1 MGVLYL
7 TLLLTYISAFISRI
21 SKNRK
26 VLSIFYCF
34 LVFGIIFLVSAL
46 RGDTIGDTFQYK
58 HSYSLLYKYKFSTEG
73 DWGFNL
79 FQYFLY
85 KINKEPQFLI
95 IITSL
100 ITVGFNIYNLYHYCS
115 YMELEIYMYITS
127 GYFITSMNGI
137 RQSMLAAVVFTF
149 TRIIEKENTILF
161 TFAVILASPFHQS
174 VLILIPVYFIV
185 KQEAWSKT
193 TVAVIIVSC
202 IGFMGFSTIFPA
214 LLRALEDTNYG
225 YYANQ
230 TDMGGSSFMR
240 VIVNAVPVILAY
252 IKRKELKENWPK
264 SNIFV
269 NMALINVIFVAFGM
283 YNWIFN
289 RFTIYFQLYNFVLIP
304 YIIQHCFNG
313 KERRL
318 IYVGFLLC
326 YFIFFYKE
334 QVLSLNINYTSKYL
348 DFNKIFYEN
357 VGG

>member
-1 MGVLYL
+1 MGAFYFTLVTTYL
-7 TLLLTYISAFISRI
+7 SGYISRI

-26 VLSIFYCF
+26 YISVFYAF
-34 LVFGIIFLVSAL
+34 LIFLVVFLISAF
-46 RGDTIGDTFQYK
+46 RNDIGDTFQYK
-58 HSYSLLYKYKFSTEG
+58 HSYSLLNNYKFSTEG
-73 DWGFNL
+73 DWGFSY
-79 FQYFLY
+79 FQYLLY
-85 KINKEPQFLI
+85 NINSDPQFLI

-127 GYFITSMNGI
+127 GYFTTTMNGI

-161 TFAVILASPFHQS
+161 IIAVILASPFHQS

-193 TVAVIIVSC
+193 TVAVIIISC

-214 LLRALEDTNYG
+214 LLGALEDTNYG

-240 VIVNAVPVILAY
+240 VIVNAVPVVLAY
-252 IKRKELKENWPK
+252 IKRKELKESWPK

-304 YIIQHCFNG
+304 YIIQNCFKG
-313 KERRL
+313 KEKRL
-318 IYVGFLLC
+318 LYFGFMLC
-326 YFIFFYKE
+326 YFGFFYYE
-334 QVLSLNINYTSKYL
+334 QVIGFNMQYNSKYL
-348 DFNKIFYEN
+348 KFDKIFYK
-357 VGG
+357 

>member
-1 MGVLYL
+1 MEAFYF
-7 TLLLTYISAFISRI
+7 TLISTYILALISRI
-21 SKNRK
+21 SKNRRI
-26 VLSIFYCF
+26 LSYLFIF
-34 LVFGIIFLVSAL
+34 LVFIVMFIISAF
-46 RGDTIGDTFQYK
+46 RNDIGDTFGYK
-58 HSYSLLYKYKFSTEG
+58 LTYTMNDNYKFSMEG
-73 DWGFNL
+73 DWGFSL
-79 FQYFLY
+79 FQYVLY
-85 KINKEPQFLI
+85 KINSNPLFLLI
-95 IITSL
+95 VTSL

-115 YMELEIYMYITS
+115 YMELEVYMYITS
-127 GYFITSMNGI
+127 GYFTTTMNGI

-161 TFAVILASPFHQS
+161 IVAVILASPFHQS

-214 LLRALEDTNYG
+214 LLGALEDTNYG

-240 VIVNAVPVILAY
+240 VIVNAVPVVLAY
-252 IKRKELKENWPK
+252 IKRKELKESWPK

-269 NMALINVIFVAFGM
+269 NMSLINVIFVAFGM

-304 YIIQHCFNG
+304 YIIQNCFKG
-313 KERRL
+313 KEKRL
-318 IYVGFLLC
+318 LYFGFMLC
-326 YFIFFYKE
+326 YFGFFYYE
-334 QVLSLNINYTSKYL
+334 QVIGFNMQYNSKYL
-348 DFNKIFYEN
+348 KFDKIFYK
-357 VGG
+357 

>member
-127 GYFITSMNGI
+127 GYFTTTMNGI

-161 TFAVILASPFHQS
+161 IIAVILASPFHQS

-240 VIVNAVPVILAY
+240 VIVNAIPVILAY

>member
-161 TFAVILASPFHQS
+161 IFAVILASPFHQS

-240 VIVNAVPVILAY
+240 VIVNAIPVILAY

>member
-161 TFAVILASPFHQS
+161 IFAVILASPFHQS

>member
-1 MGVLYL
+1 
-7 TLLLTYISAFISRI
+7 
-21 SKNRK
+21 
-26 VLSIFYCF
+26 
-34 LVFGIIFLVSAL
+34 
-46 RGDTIGDTFQYK
+46 
-58 HSYSLLYKYKFSTEG
+58 
-73 DWGFNL
+73 
-79 FQYFLY
+79 
-85 KINKEPQFLI
+85 
-95 IITSL
+95 
-100 ITVGFNIYNLYHYCS
+100 
-115 YMELEIYMYITS
+115 MELEIYMYITS

-161 TFAVILASPFHQS
+161 IFAVILASPFHQS

-214 LLRALEDTNYG
+214 LLGALEDTNYG

-240 VIVNAVPVILAY
+240 VIVNAVPVVLAY
-252 IKRKELKENWPK
+252 IKRKELKESWPK

-304 YIIQHCFNG
+304 YIIQNCFKG
-313 KERRL
+313 KEKRL
-318 IYVGFLLC
+318 LYFGFMLC
-326 YFIFFYKE
+326 YFGFFYYE
-334 QVLSLNINYTSKYL
+334 QVIGLNMQYNSKYL
-348 DFNKIFYEN
+348 KFDKLFYK
-357 VGG
+357 

>member
-1 MGVLYL
+1 MGAFYFTIITTYL
-7 TLLLTYISAFISRI
+7 SGYVSRI

-26 VLSIFYCF
+26 CLSVFYAF
-34 LVFGIIFLVSAL
+34 LIFLVVFLMSAF
-46 RGDTIGDTFQYK
+46 RNDIGDTYFYK
-58 HSYSLLYKYKFSTEG
+58 HSYSLLDNYKFSTEG
-73 DWGFNL
+73 DWGFDI
-79 FQYFLY
+79 FQYILY
-85 KINKEPQFLI
+85 TINKDPQFLI

-115 YMELEIYMYITS
+115 YMELEVYMYITS
-127 GYFITSMNGI
+127 GYFTTTMNGI
-137 RQSMLAAVVFTF
+137 RQSMLAAIVFTF

-161 TFAVILASPFHQS
+161 IIAVILASPFHQS

-193 TVAVIIVSC
+193 TVAVIIISC

-214 LLRALEDTNYG
+214 LLEALEDTNYG

-240 VIVNAVPVILAY
+240 VIVNAVPVVLAY
-252 IKRKELKENWPK
+252 IKRKELKESWPK

-304 YIIQHCFNG
+304 YIIQNCFKG
-313 KERRL
+313 KEKRL
-318 IYVGFLLC
+318 LYFGFMFC
-326 YFIFFYKE
+326 YFGFFYYE
-334 QVLSLNINYTSKYL
+334 QVIGLNMQYNSKYL
-348 DFNKIFYEN
+348 KFDNIFYK
-357 VGG
+357 

>member
-161 TFAVILASPFHQS
+161 IFAVILASPFHQS

-214 LLRALEDTNYG
+214 LLGTLEDTNYG

-240 VIVNAVPVILAY
+240 VIVNAIPVILAY

>member
-1 MGVLYL
+1 MGAFYFTIITTYL
-7 TLLLTYISAFISRI
+7 SGYVSRI

-26 VLSIFYCF
+26 CLSVFYVFLIFF
-34 LVFGIIFLVSAL
+34 VIFLMSAF
-46 RGDTIGDTFQYK
+46 RNDIGDTFQYK
-58 HSYSLLYKYKFSTEG
+58 HSYSLLNNYKFSTEG
-73 DWGFNL
+73 DWGFGL
-79 FQYFLY
+79 FQYILY
-85 KINKEPQFLI
+85 NINTDPQFLI

-100 ITVGFNIYNLYHYCS
+100 ITVGFNVYNLYHYCS

-127 GYFITSMNGI
+127 GYFTTTMNGI

-149 TRIIEKENTILF
+149 TRIIEKEKTMLF
-161 TFAVILASPFHQS
+161 IIAVILASPFHQS

-214 LLRALEDTNYG
+214 LLGALEDTNYG

-240 VIVNAVPVILAY
+240 VIVNAVPVVLAY
-252 IKRKELKENWPK
+252 IKRKELKESWPK

-269 NMALINVIFVAFGM
+269 NMSLINVIFVAFGM

-304 YIIQHCFNG
+304 YIIQNCFKG
-313 KERRL
+313 KEKRL
-318 IYVGFLLC
+318 LYFGFMLC
-326 YFIFFYKE
+326 YFGFFYYE
-334 QVLSLNINYTSKYL
+334 QVIGLNMQYNSKYL
-348 DFNKIFYEN
+348 KFDNIFYK
-357 VGG
+357 

>member
-161 TFAVILASPFHQS
+161 IFAVILASPFHQS

-214 LLRALEDTNYG
+214 LLGALEDTNYG

-240 VIVNAVPVILAY
+240 VIVNAVPVVLAY
-252 IKRKELKENWPK
+252 IKRKELKESWPK

>member
-1 MGVLYL
+1 MGAFYFTLVITYL
-7 TLLLTYISAFISRI
+7 SGYVSRI

-26 VLSIFYCF
+26 CLSFFYAF
-34 LVFGIIFLVSAL
+34 LIFLVIFLMSAF
-46 RGDTIGDTFQYK
+46 RNDIGDTFQYK
-58 HSYSLLYKYKFSTEG
+58 HSYSLLNDYKFSTEG
-73 DWGFNL
+73 DWGFNI
-79 FQYFLY
+79 FQYILY
-85 KINKEPQFLI
+85 TINKDPQFLI

-127 GYFITSMNGI
+127 GYFTTSMNGI

-149 TRIIEKENTILF
+149 TRIIEKEKTILF
-161 TFAVILASPFHQS
+161 IIAVILASPFHQS

-214 LLRALEDTNYG
+214 LLGALEDTNYG
-225 YYANQ
+225 YSANQ
-230 TDMGGSSFMR
+230 SDMGGSSFMR
-240 VIVNAVPVILAY
+240 VIVNAVPVVLAY
-252 IKRKELKENWPK
+252 IKRKELKESWPK

-304 YIIQHCFNG
+304 YIIQNCFKG
-313 KERRL
+313 KEKRL
-318 IYVGFLLC
+318 LYFGFMLC
-326 YFIFFYKE
+326 YFGFFYYE
-334 QVLSLNINYTSKYL
+334 QVIGFNMQYNSKYL
-348 DFNKIFYEN
+348 KFDKIFYK
-357 VGG
+357 

>member
-1 MGVLYL
+1 MGAFYFTIITTYL
-7 TLLLTYISAFISRI
+7 SGYVSRI

-26 VLSIFYCF
+26 CLSVFYVFLIFF
-34 LVFGIIFLVSAL
+34 VIFLMSAF
-46 RGDTIGDTFQYK
+46 RNDIGDTFQYK
-58 HSYSLLYKYKFSTEG
+58 HSYSLLNNYKFSTEG
-73 DWGFNL
+73 DWGFGL
-79 FQYFLY
+79 FQYILY
-85 KINKEPQFLI
+85 NINTDPQFLI

-100 ITVGFNIYNLYHYCS
+100 ITVGFNVYNLYHYCS

-127 GYFITSMNGI
+127 GYFTTTMNGI

-149 TRIIEKENTILF
+149 TRIIEKEKTMLF
-161 TFAVILASPFHQS
+161 IIAVILASPFHQS

-193 TVAVIIVSC
+193 TVAVIIISC

-214 LLRALEDTNYG
+214 LLEALEDTNYG

-240 VIVNAVPVILAY
+240 VIVNAVPVVLAY
-252 IKRKELKENWPK
+252 IKRKELKESWPK

-304 YIIQHCFNG
+304 YIIQNCFKG
-313 KERRL
+313 KEKRL
-318 IYVGFLLC
+318 LYFGFMLC
-326 YFIFFYKE
+326 YFGFFYYE
-334 QVLSLNINYTSKYL
+334 QVIGLNMQYNSKYL
-348 DFNKIFYEN
+348 KFDNIFYK
-357 VGG
+357 